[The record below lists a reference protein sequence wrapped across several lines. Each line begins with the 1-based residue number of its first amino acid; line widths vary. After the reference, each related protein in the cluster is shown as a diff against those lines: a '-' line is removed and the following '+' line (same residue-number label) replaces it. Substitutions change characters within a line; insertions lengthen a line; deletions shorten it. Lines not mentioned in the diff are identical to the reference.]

1 VSVDGAGVA
10 ATSVGRGREVI
21 TVVIMVEMGERN
33 VRAVVRVAA
42 REGRREGQE
51 MREGKQKTAEVGG
64 WEQSSVRMY
73 GTAAT

>member
-1 VSVDGAGVA
+1 VA

-42 REGRREGQE
+42 REGRREGQK
-51 MREGKQKTAEVGG
+51 MREGKRKTAEVGG